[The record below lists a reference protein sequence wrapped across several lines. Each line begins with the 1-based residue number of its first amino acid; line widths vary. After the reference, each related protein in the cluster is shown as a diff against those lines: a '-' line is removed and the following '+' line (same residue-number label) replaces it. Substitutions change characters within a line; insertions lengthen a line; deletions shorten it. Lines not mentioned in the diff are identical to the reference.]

1 MKSIKI
7 IILILGFVF
16 IIADALLFSQ
26 TVLDIARLAAYG
38 IVINLLSEY
47 ILELSKKKSKRRKK
61 R

>member
-7 IILILGFVF
+7 IILILGFIF
-16 IIADALLFSQ
+16 IITDALLFSQ

-47 ILELSKKKSKRRKK
+47 ILELSKKKSKRSKK

>member
-16 IIADALLFSQ
+16 IITDALLFSQ

-47 ILELSKKKSKRRKK
+47 ILELSKKKSKRSKK